1 MRIASTLKRNM
12 AIKKTIEQNQKQL
25 PNSDLLLTLQRT
37 LPQYFD
43 ASGNFKLD
51 KFESELKENNIA
63 EARDGYRL
71 NFVGKDYARL
81 QTGQTSETVIVPDN
95 DHNNLPENINSENV
109 FITGDNLE
117 ALRHL
122 QNAYTSKIKIIYID
136 PPYNTGQEFVYN
148 DRFEFNDDKL
158 KTALGYG
165 DAEIERLKSIQ
176 GKSSHSA
183 WLTFMYPRVKLAQKL
198 LSDDGI
204 IFVSIDDNE
213 QANLKLL
220 LDDILGEGNFV
231 TTVPRI
237 AKRTSD
243 KGTHFRPT
251 KDYILV
257 YAKNINSLA
266 EFGIEKKIDEK
277 DYNLVESD
285 GRKYKQ
291 SGASLYQPSLDSRPN
306 QRYYIEA
313 PDGTLIIPP
322 GSIFPEI
329 KKDGEKI
336 KPFSNGDKVWRWS
349 VDTYLKQ
356 KHLLIFTKGSSQ
368 NPLLDENGNQS
379 KWNIYPKVYFEDDKG
394 STLHPEDV
402 IYDFPN
408 SQGTKEINTLDIPFS
423 FAKPTSLIKF
433 LLKLINDENAIIL
446 DFFAGSSTTA
456 DAVMQL
462 NSEDGGNRKFIMV
475 QWPEITNPDS
485 EARKAKY
492 NTIDEISRERIKRA
506 AKQIK
511 KQQEEARIKGEG
523 QLFNSEYPQLLDL
536 GFKHYRLIEPDVKV
550 IDKIFDFNPNDT
562 KLFELDMVSPFD
574 YPLTNTKGI
583 DTILQTWLIQDGY
596 EFNTHLEQ
604 LLVGNYQAQYVKQ
617 SAVLYLINSGFTHE
631 ALKNLLNKIGKF
643 ELVVN
648 TVIVYPYSFNFEQM
662 RELKNNLKNNLDQNI
677 TIIERY

>member
-1 MRIASTLKRNM
+1 M
-12 AIKKTIEQNQKQL
+12 AIKKTIEQNQNKL
-25 PNSDLLLTLQRT
+25 PNSDLLLTLQKT
-37 LPQYFD
+37 FPQYFD
-43 ASGNFKLD
+43 TTGNFKLD

-81 QTGQTSETVIVPDN
+81 QAGQGSETVFVPDN

-158 KTALGYG
+158 KTSLGYG

-277 DYNLVESD
+277 DYNLVESN
-285 GRKYKQ
+285 GKKYKQ
-291 SGASLYQPSLDSRPN
+291 SGASLYQPSLDPMRGCTN
-306 QRYYIEA
+306 QRYYIKA
-313 PDGTLIIPP
+313 PDGSLIIPP
-322 GSIFPEI
+322 GNVFPEQ

-336 KPFSNGDKVWRWS
+336 KPLTGEDKVWRWAAE
-349 VDTYLKQ
+349 TYLKQ
-356 KHLLIFTKGSSQ
+356 KDLLIFTKGSSK

-379 KWNIYPKVYFEDDKG
+379 KWNIYPKVYHEDDKD

-408 SQGTKEINTLDIPFS
+408 SQGTKEINVLDIPFS
-423 FAKPTSLIKF
+423 FAKPTGLIKF
-433 LLKLINDENAIIL
+433 LLKLIKGENLIIL

-456 DAVMQL
+456 DAIMQL
-462 NSEDGGNRKFIMV
+462 NAEDGGNRRFIMV
-475 QWPEITNPDS
+475 QWPEETNVES
-485 EARKAKY
+485 EARKAGFK
-492 NTIDEISRERIKRA
+492 TIDELSRERIKRA
-506 AKQIK
+506 ANQIK

-523 QLFNSEYPQLLDL
+523 QLFNNEDPQLLDL
-536 GFKHYRLIEPDVKV
+536 GFKHYRLVEPEVKS
-550 IDKIFDFNPNDT
+550 IDKIFEFNPNDT

-596 EFNTHLEQ
+596 EFNTIIENIFLE
-604 LLVGNYQAQYVKQ
+604 GYNAQYVNT
-617 SAVLYLINSGFTHE
+617 SSVLYLINTDFTHK
-631 ALKNLLNKIGKF
+631 ALKCLLNKIGKN
-643 ELVVN
+643 ELIVT

-662 RELKNNLKNNLDQNI
+662 RELKNNLKNNLDRNI

>member
-1 MRIASTLKRNM
+1 M
-12 AIKKTIEQNQKQL
+12 AIKNIIEQNQNQL
-25 PNSDLLLTLQRT
+25 PNSDLLQTLQKT
-37 LPQYFD
+37 VPQYFD
-43 ASGNFKLD
+43 TEGNFKLD
-51 KFESELKENNIA
+51 KFESELKENNIT

-81 QTGQTSETVIVPDN
+81 QTGQASETVIVPDS
-95 DHNNLPENINSENV
+95 DHNNQPENINSENV

-122 QNAYTSKIKIIYID
+122 QNAYTGKIKIIYID

-148 DRFEFNDDKL
+148 DRFEFNDEKL
-158 KTALGYG
+158 KTTLGYG

-198 LSDDGI
+198 LTDDGI
-204 IFVSIDDNE
+204 VFVSIDDNE

-322 GSIFPEI
+322 GSVFPEK

-336 KPFSNGDKVWRWS
+336 KPISNGDKVWRWA

-379 KWNIYPKVYFEDDKG
+379 KWNIYPKVYFEDDKD

-408 SQGTKEINTLDIPFS
+408 SQGTKEINALDIPFS
-423 FAKPTSLIKF
+423 FAKPTSLITF
-433 LLKLINDENAIIL
+433 LLKLINGKNAIIL

-462 NSEDGGNRKFIMV
+462 NAEDGGNRKFIMV
-475 QWPEITNPDS
+475 QWPEITNPES
-485 EARKAKY
+485 EARKAGFE
-492 NTIDEISRERIKRA
+492 TIDALSRERIKRA
-506 AKQIK
+506 ALQIYTRQK
-511 KQQEEARIKGEG
+511 EARIKSER
-523 QLFNSEYPQLLDL
+523 QLFNNDEPQLLDL
-536 GFKHYRLIEPDVKV
+536 GFKHFILIEPEVKA
-550 IDKIFDFNPNDT
+550 IDKIFEFNPNDT
-562 KLFELDMVSPFD
+562 QLFELDMVSPFA
-574 YPLTNTKGI
+574 YPLTNTKGL

-596 EFNTHLEQ
+596 EFNTYLEHLV
-604 LLVGNYQAQYVKQ
+604 VGNYQAQYVKQ
-617 SAVLYLINSGFTHE
+617 SAVLYLINNGFTHD
-631 ALKNLLNKIGKF
+631 ALKNLLNKIGKN

-648 TVIVYPYSFNFEQM
+648 SVIVYPYSFSFEQM